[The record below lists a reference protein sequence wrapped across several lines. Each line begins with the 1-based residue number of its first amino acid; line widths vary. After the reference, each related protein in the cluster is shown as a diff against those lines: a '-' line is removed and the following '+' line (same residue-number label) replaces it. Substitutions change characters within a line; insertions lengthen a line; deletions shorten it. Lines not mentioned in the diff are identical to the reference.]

1 MSEDLCFAPA
11 PEVGAW
17 IRRREL
23 SPVEVVEAFLDRIK
37 ARNDRTNA
45 YVTVIEH
52 AAREAARKAERAV
65 GSGAPL
71 GRLHGVPIAI
81 KDLFDFKAGVRNT
94 FGSKPL
100 AGFTPRE
107 SATHLERLERAGAIV
122 LGNTNTPEFG
132 HKG

>member
-1 MSEDLCFAPA
+1 MSEDLCFTPA
-11 PEVGAW
+11 SDLAAR
-17 IRRREL
+17 IRRRDL

-37 ARNDRTNA
+37 ARNDWTNA

-81 KDLFDFKAGVRNT
+81 KDLFDFKAGVRNPSGQSPWPASRRRRAPRT
-94 FGSKPL
+94 SSGWRGRARSSSE
-100 AGFTPRE
+100 TP
-107 SATHLERLERAGAIV
+107 
-122 LGNTNTPEFG
+122 TPPNSG
-132 HKG
+132 IRG